1 MKTEPSVNVSKL
13 IDVAFAM
20 TTDQLD
26 DWYLEHVGYR
36 LTDDDPA
43 LLCTPQ
49 HAEQVAE
56 MMCLHKFGEDS
67 VEYGLLLAK
76 FESAT
81 FYS

>member
-13 IDVAFAM
+13 IDAAFTM

-36 LTDDDPA
+36 LTEDNPV
-43 LLCTPQ
+43 LVGVPQ

-56 MMCLHKFGEDS
+56 MMCLHEFGEAS
-67 VEYGLLLAK
+67 TEYALLLAK
-76 FESAT
+76 FESVT